1 MWVPPEMREPFHF
14 RHRCEQVV
22 GVRVQHFRDAGVIGV
37 GIGKDEKQRL
47 SAKATK
53 VAQDDVP
60 SDVFVRI
67 RNDMELTVLGFQAQ
81 PGDHGRAD
89 RAKTFAITEGKADVE
104 HPAAYF
110 GAIGLEHNLR
120 EVSLTLIVRKLG
132 HIGAIDFRGGR
143 QPAQGNVLVE
153 HLTEGFGNAG

>member
-1 MWVPPEMREPFHF
+1 MLGIVHF
-14 RHRCEQVV
+14 C
-22 GVRVQHFRDAGVIGV
+22 DAGVIGV

-47 SAKATK
+47 SAKAAK

-60 SDVFVRI
+60 SDVFVRT

-120 EVSLTLIVRKLG
+120 EVSQTLIVRKLG

-143 QPAQGNVLVE
+143 NQRNEMFTQSISPKASETRDSRSLLRLAWLIPQMRRCG
-153 HLTEGFGNAG
+153 